1 MSVYEPEAGDIVWTD
16 FNPQLGREQSGRRPA
31 LIVSPM
37 AFWRA
42 TRFVFL
48 APITSRIRPFPSSA
62 VLPPESRISGE
73 IMLSQMRSIDTLARP
88 IIYAGER
95 IDANL
100 LNEARAKLSVL
111 LGI

>member
-1 MSVYEPEAGDIVWTD
+1 
-16 FNPQLGREQSGRRPA
+16 
-31 LIVSPM
+31 M

-42 TRFVFL
+42 TGFVFL

-88 IIYAGER
+88 IIYAGEK